1 MPPNDRSLDAAV
13 VTRLNLR
20 DRLLADFPGLAEDD
34 TALLDTLAGIDS
46 LEEQCVA
53 VLRNA
58 IEREAMGKAL
68 GELID
73 GMVARRRRL
82 DEGAKNLRG
91 AVLDAMQ
98 KGKLPGIRAAD
109 MSVSLSPGKPRL
121 VILDEAAV
129 PETLC
134 RIERKPDRKA
144 ITDWLAEL
152 DPMSVPNWA
161 TWEAPKAFLTVHRK

>member
-1 MPPNDRSLDAAV
+1 MPPRDSALDAAI

-34 TALLDTLAGIDS
+34 QALIDTLAGIDD
-46 LEEQCVA
+46 LEEQCLA

-68 GELID
+68 GEIID
-73 GMVARRRRL
+73 GMVARKRRL
-82 DEGAKNLRG
+82 EEGAKNLRG

-98 KGKLPGIRAAD
+98 KGKLPGIKAPD

-121 VILDEAAV
+121 VVVDDAAV

-134 RIERKPDRKA
+134 RIERRPDKKA
-144 ITDWLAEL
+144 IAEWLAEI
-152 DPMSVPNWA
+152 DSMQAPNWVR
-161 TWEAPKAFLTVHRK
+161 WDAPTPFLSIHRR

>member
-1 MPPNDRSLDAAV
+1 MPRNSALDAAIT
-13 VTRLNLR
+13 TRLNLR
-20 DRLLADFPGLAEDD
+20 DRLLTDFPGLAEDD
-34 TALLDTLAGIDS
+34 QALLDTLSGIDD
-46 LEEQCVA
+46 LEEQCLA

-82 DEGAKNLRG
+82 EEGAKNLRG

-98 KGKLPGIRAAD
+98 KARLPGIRAPD

-121 VILDEAAV
+121 VILDDAAV

-134 RIERKPDRKA
+134 RIERNPDKKA
-144 ITDWLAEL
+144 ITEWLGQL
-152 DPMSVPNWA
+152 DAMSVPNWA
-161 TWEAPKAFLTVHRK
+161 RWDTPTPFLSIHRR

>member
-1 MPPNDRSLDAAV
+1 MAPRELEAATI
-13 VTRLNLR
+13 TRLNLR

-34 TALLDTLAGIDS
+34 AALLDTLSGIDD

-82 DEGAKNLRG
+82 EEGAKNLRS

-98 KGKLPGIRAAD
+98 NGKLPKIRAAD
-109 MSVSLSPGKPRL
+109 MSVALSPGKPRL

-129 PETLC
+129 PEALC
-134 RIERKPDRKA
+134 RIERKPDRRA
-144 ITDWLAEL
+144 IAEWLSEI
-152 DPMSVPNWA
+152 DSMTVPNWA
-161 TWEAPKAFLTVHRK
+161 AWEAAKPFLSVHRR

>member
-1 MPPNDRSLDAAV
+1 MARDQALDAAV

-34 TALLDTLAGIDS
+34 AALLDTLAGIDD
-46 LEEQCVA
+46 LEEQCLA

-73 GMVARRRRL
+73 GMVARKRRL
-82 DEGAKNLRG
+82 EEGAKNLRG

-98 KGKLPGIRAAD
+98 KAGLPKIRAAD
-109 MSVSLSPGKPRL
+109 MSVGISPGKPRL
-121 VILDEAAV
+121 AILDEASV
-129 PETLC
+129 PDALC
-134 RIERKPDRKA
+134 KVERKPDRKA
-144 ITDWLAEL
+144 IGEWLGQL
-152 DPMSVPNWA
+152 DAMSAPNWA
-161 TWEAPKAFLTVHRK
+161 AWEVAKPFLTVHRK

>member
-1 MPPNDRSLDAAV
+1 MPPHDSALDAAV

-34 TALLDTLAGIDS
+34 TALINTLAGIDD

-73 GMVARRRRL
+73 GMVARRRRQL
-82 DEGAKNLRG
+82 GAAYRKL
-91 AVLDAMQ
+91 LDAEERAS
-98 KGKLPGIRAAD
+98 GGIGAA
-109 MSVSLSPGKPRL
+109 
-121 VILDEAAV
+121 A
-129 PETLC
+129 
-134 RIERKPDRKA
+134 
-144 ITDWLAEL
+144 
-152 DPMSVPNWA
+152 
-161 TWEAPKAFLTVHRK
+161 

>member
-1 MPPNDRSLDAAV
+1 MQSSPLDAAV

-34 TALLDTLAGIDS
+34 TALLDTLSGIDDI
-46 LEEQCVA
+46 EEQCLA

-58 IEREAMGKAL
+58 IEREAHAKAL

-82 DEGAKNLRG
+82 EEGAKNLRA

-98 KGKLPGIRAAD
+98 KAKMPGIRAPD
-109 MSVSLSPGKPRL
+109 MSVSLSAGKPRL
-121 VILDEAAV
+121 VILDDAAV

-134 RIERKPDRKA
+134 KIERKPDRKA
-144 ITDWLAEL
+144 ITEWLGEL
-152 DPMSVPNWA
+152 DPMSVPNWVR
-161 TWEAPKAFLTVHRK
+161 WDAPTPFLSIHRR